1 MFSSARLH
9 DQEVQLSHLVFNM
22 SAKLRNIS
30 IHHFVGFAGS
40 NDDIIAA
47 GKIDRGEKKGKER
60 QTCKKTMK

>member
-40 NDDIIAA
+40 NDDIIAT
-47 GKIDRGEKKGKER
+47 GKIDRGEKRE
-60 QTCKKTMK
+60 KKDRHARRL